1 MKIKFLSLL
10 GAAFALALS
19 SHVAFA
25 QEAAKEPPE
34 IKLSEEGKKILCE
47 KFPLNSRC
55 PGGQPLT
62 GAPTGTEAAPDATT
76 PETAPPPDGTMP
88 TTPETAPAPDGTM
101 PSDPGTAPAP
111 DGTMPSDPGTAP
123 APDGTMPSDPGTA
136 PAPDGTMPSDPGTA
150 PPPDGSMPT
159 TPGTAPNTP
168 GSPGMGQ

>member
-10 GAAFALALS
+10 GAAFALTLS
-19 SHVAFA
+19 SHAAFA

-62 GAPTGTEAAPDATT
+62 GGAPTGTEAAPDATT
-76 PETAPPPDGTMP
+76 PEAAPAPDA

-101 PSDPGTAPAP
+101 PTDPGTAPAP
-111 DGTMPSDPGTAP
+111 DGTMPTDPGTAP
-123 APDGTMPSDPGTA
+123 APDGTMPTDPGTA
-136 PAPDGTMPSDPGTA
+136 PAPDGS
-150 PPPDGSMPT
+150 SPT
-159 TPGTAPNTP
+159 TPGTEPAPTTP
-168 GSPGMGQ
+168 